1 MTSPPPTIGPA
12 DGAVGLERADKR
24 QGADARGRGAPA
36 PAATPA
42 GLFDRRLLVVA
53 GKGGVGRTTVACALA
68 VLAARRG
75 KRVLLAQ
82 TKSKDRLP
90 QLLGVNRNFSEV
102 QPVRENLWAVNM
114 TPDVALRE
122 YGVMVLRS
130 SFLYKQVFERDV
142 VRAFLRAV
150 PGLYDYSMLGKVWYH
165 TTEQV
170 AGRPRYDVVVLDG
183 PATGHALTLL
193 RIPKVI
199 IDTVPEGP
207 LTGPARECWQLLTD
221 PARCLALPVTLAED
235 LPVSETLQLAAGLR
249 ELGLRLG
256 PVIVNRL
263 YPPRFESGLPAV
275 ALDELSSSAPAQADP
290 VLGPMLAAARLSRQR
305 ARLNEHHVR
314 RLDSLTPP
322 TQLHLPYLF
331 TPEFGP
337 REIDELADRLEGQV
351 ETTLV
356 G

>member
-1 MTSPPPTIGPA
+1 M
-12 DGAVGLERADKR
+12 
-24 QGADARGRGAPA
+24 
-36 PAATPA
+36 
-42 GLFDRRLLVVA
+42 LVVA

-82 TKSKDRLP
+82 TKSKERLP
-90 QLLGVNRNFSEV
+90 TLLGVNKSFSEI

-130 SFLYKQVFERDV
+130 TFLYKQVFERDV

-150 PGLYDYSMLGKVWYH
+150 PGLYDYSMLGKLWYH
-165 TTEQV
+165 TTEQIG
-170 AGRPRYDVVVLDG
+170 GRPRYDLVILDG

-193 RIPKVI
+193 RIPRVI
-199 IDTVPEGP
+199 LETVPEGP

-235 LPVSETLQLAAGLR
+235 LPVSETLQLGRGLR
-249 ELGLRLG
+249 ELGMSLG

-275 ALDELSSSAPAQADP
+275 ALDELSSSQAALADAS
-290 VLGPMLAAARLSRQR
+290 LGPILLAARLSRQR
-305 ARLNEHHVR
+305 ARLNEQHME
-314 RLDSLTPP
+314 RLTALGAPAE
-322 TQLHLPYLF
+322 LHLPYLF
-331 TPEFGP
+331 TPEFGL
-337 REIDELADRLEGQV
+337 REIEELAERLDGQV
-351 ETTLV
+351 ERLQPA
-356 G
+356 